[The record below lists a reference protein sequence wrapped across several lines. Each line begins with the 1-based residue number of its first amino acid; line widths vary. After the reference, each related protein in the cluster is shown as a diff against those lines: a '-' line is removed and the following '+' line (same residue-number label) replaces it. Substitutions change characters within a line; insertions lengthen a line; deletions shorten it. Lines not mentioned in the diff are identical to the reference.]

1 MEAINLKQLRKNLF
15 GLPTTKVN
23 RSLFGEVDHE
33 EVKKDLQREYQE
45 TLQQKSKLW
54 NFDFD
59 KYCPKE
65 VIKNTTGLEWIPY
78 TSSKTEYSIKENTSL
93 VSSSLNDYHTK
104 THETRPQAIVK
115 SSPITRNKSI
125 LNSTN
130 NEEENIIEIVNES
143 PIRNIKCSPNSFNCS
158 PTEESKA
165 KLDITKSL
173 SRKRKRGSH
182 QPTIDGKFC
191 ILFYLCFIF
200 LLNIAYIERIKTQGS

>member
-1 MEAINLKQLRKNLF
+1 MEAVNLKQLRKNLF

-59 KYCPKE
+59 KYCPRE
-65 VIKNTTGLEWIPY
+65 VTKDSTSLEWVPY
-78 TSSKTEYSIKENTSL
+78 HSSKTEYSIKENTSL
-93 VSSSLNDYHTK
+93 VSSLLNDCNTK
-104 THETRPQAIVK
+104 THEIRRQMYQK
-115 SSPITRNKSI
+115 SSPVTRNKSI
-125 LNSTN
+125 LSSTN

-143 PIRNIKCSPNSFNCS
+143 PIRNIKCSPNSYSCS
-158 PTEESKA
+158 PTEESRA

-173 SRKRKRGSH
+173 SRKRKRGAH
-182 QPTIDGKFC
+182 QPTIDGKFVF
-191 ILFYLCFIF
+191 ILYYIIQCF
-200 LLNIAYIERIKTQGS
+200 EREKTQGS